1 MSTKLAW
8 RNLWRNKRRT
18 LITGASIMFAVFFA
32 VLIQSMNKGSHEYMI
47 DNMARFH
54 TGFIQLQDSRFEEEP
69 SLDNAF
75 ELDQEL
81 LETVQSAHSG
91 IDFLVPRIETF
102 MLAASDA
109 HTRGAMVMG
118 IETDQEH
125 QLNEL
130 RNNLREGRFF
140 EPGDGSVVLGE
151 GLARRLNIAV
161 GDSLVLLG
169 QGRFGMTAAG
179 MFPVAGLMN
188 HPMFEMND
196 QIIYMSLP
204 DLQWLVS
211 AEGMVTTLLVTP
223 QRVRDTDLVADALRS
238 MELTVDDGEFSVKTW
253 PEMMPEL
260 LQAIE
265 FDMASAYVMS
275 GILYIVIAFG
285 LFGTI
290 LMMTLER
297 LREFGVLLSIGMKR
311 ASLAVVLFLE
321 SLLIGVIGVLA
332 GATVSFIVVIYFY
345 HNPIPLTG
353 DLAAAIMDFG
363 FEPVLPFH
371 FSVSL
376 FLNQAIVVLLLS
388 TLICLYPVFRVFRMD
403 VLQASKS

>member
-8 RNLWRNKRRT
+8 RNLWRNRRRT

-54 TGFIQLQDSRFEEEP
+54 TGFIQLQDSRYEEEP

-75 ELDQEL
+75 EMDQDL
-81 LETVQSAHSG
+81 LETIQSAHPD

-102 MLAASDA
+102 MLVASDA

-118 IETDQEH
+118 IEKEKEH
-125 QLNEL
+125 QLNKL
-130 RNNLREGRFF
+130 LNNLQEGRFF
-140 EPGDGSVVLGE
+140 ESGDGSVVLGE
-151 GLARRLNIAV
+151 GLAKRLNVAV
-161 GDSLVLLG
+161 GDTLVLLG

-179 MFPVAGLMN
+179 MYPVAGLMK

-196 QIIYMSLP
+196 QIIYISLP

-223 QRVRDTDLVADALRS
+223 HRVRDTDIVAEALRS
-238 MELTVDDGEFSVKTW
+238 MEFSVDEAEFRVKTW

-260 LQAIE
+260 LQAID

-321 SLLIGVIGVLA
+321 SLFIGVIGVMA
-332 GATVSFIVVIYFY
+332 GSVVSFIVVIYFY
-345 HNPIPLTG
+345 HNPVPLTG

-371 FSVSL
+371 FSGAL
-376 FLNQAIVVLLLS
+376 FFNQAVVVLLLS
-388 TLICLYPVFRVFRMD
+388 TLICLYPVTRVLKMD